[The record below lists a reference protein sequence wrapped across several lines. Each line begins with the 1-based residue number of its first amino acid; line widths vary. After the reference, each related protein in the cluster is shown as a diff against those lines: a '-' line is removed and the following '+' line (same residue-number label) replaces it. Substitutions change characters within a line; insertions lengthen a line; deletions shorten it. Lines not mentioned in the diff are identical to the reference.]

1 MRKGFLPRLA
11 ATGLSSNRQT
21 YLPYF
26 LTCTGTV
33 LMFYNMCALTY
44 HTSVMKNVSISS
56 LMSIGM
62 WVTAIFAVIFLFYT
76 NSFVIKRRKKEFGIY
91 NILGLEKKHIGITM
105 LFESLYVYLG
115 SMVFGIGLG
124 ILFNKLI
131 TLLLYRMLRFDPNFR
146 FEISSRAILYCAVL
160 FAGIAL
166 LNLLYNLLQVRLS
179 NPIQL
184 LHGSSAGEK
193 EPKAKWIT
201 ALLGVI
207 TLGTGYWLA
216 ITIQDPV
223 ETLLMFFVAVIL
235 VIIGTYLL
243 FTAGSVAILK
253 LLRKNK
259 GYYYKPAHFTTVS
272 GMIYRM
278 KQNAAGLASICIL
291 STAVLVMIST
301 TVSLFVGSEDLL
313 HTRYPEEIEITAAY
327 PYGTA
332 FDTDALL
339 ADTKAVA
346 QQAGRQ
352 MENLKA
358 YTSVVAST
366 DRQGNTFAKAAGG
379 SSNADV
385 YLLVILSAQDYYN
398 LTGKEVSV
406 GPGEMY
412 ACGSVFG
419 SEEAGDWDSI
429 EVLGSSYRLAGREG
443 DAPKIGAYSAWMVE
457 LCCLVTDNTDT
468 VASIAET
475 VQATYGETSNPYSYY
490 SRICFDMD
498 GTAEEKAA
506 LAQDLREDQISKYSR
521 DTDSDP
527 LVTMRSR
534 ETSRNDFL
542 SLYGGL
548 FFLGIFLGSLF
559 LMATVL
565 IIYYKQIVEGYD
577 DKDRFAIMQKVGMSR
592 QEVKRTVRTQ
602 VLLVFFIPLL
612 AAAVHITAA
621 FPMLTRLLNIL
632 ALDNIPLFLVCTVCT
647 VLVFALIYA
656 LVYSMTAKVYYR
668 IVYRKG

>member
-33 LMFYNMCALTY
+33 LMFYNMCALAF
-44 HTSVMKNVSISS
+44 HTSVLSEVSISS
-56 LMSIGM
+56 LMTIGV

-115 SMVFGIGLG
+115 SMVFGVGLG
-124 ILFNKLI
+124 ILFNKVI

-146 FEISSRAILYCAVL
+146 FAISFRAILYCAVL
-160 FAGIAL
+160 FAAIAL

-184 LHGSSAGEK
+184 LHGSNAGEK

-201 ALLGVI
+201 ALLGIV
-207 TLGTGYWLA
+207 TLGAGYWLA
-216 ITIQDPV
+216 ITIQSPMEV
-223 ETLLMFFVAVIL
+223 LMLFFVAVIL

-301 TVSLFVGSEDLL
+301 TVSMYVGSEDLL
-313 HTRYPEEIEITAAY
+313 RTRYPEEIEVTASY
-327 PYGTA
+327 PAGTE
-332 FDTDALL
+332 FDADALL
-339 ADTKAVA
+339 ENTVA
-346 QQAGRQ
+346 IAGQEGRKI
-352 MENLKA
+352 ENLKV
-358 YTSVVAST
+358 YTSTTIST
-366 DRQGNTFAKAAGG
+366 DREGNAFIPAASG
-379 SSNADV
+379 SSNVDV
-385 YLLVILSAQDYYN
+385 YLLVILSAQDFEG
-398 LTGKEVSV
+398 LTGKQVSV
-406 GPGEMY
+406 GPGELY
-412 ACGSVFG
+412 AWGNVFG
-419 SEEAGDWDSI
+419 SEEAADWDSI
-429 EVLGSSYRLAGREG
+429 EVLGHSYPLAGVDG
-443 DAPKIGAYSAWMVE
+443 SAPEIGAYSAWMVE
-457 LCCLVTDNTDT
+457 LCCLVTDSRDAAAA
-468 VASIAET
+468 VA
-475 VQATYGETSNPYSYY
+475 ATAQEAYGETYTPNPYY
-490 SRICFDMD
+490 SRICFDTD
-498 GTAEEKAA
+498 GTTEEKVAFSQA
-506 LAQDLREDQISKYSR
+506 LREDQLSKYPR
-521 DTDSDP
+521 DVDDDP
-527 LVTMRSR
+527 IVTMRSR
-534 ETSRNDFL
+534 ETARDSFL

-602 VLLVFFIPLL
+602 VLLVFFIPLV
-612 AAAVHITAA
+612 AAAIHIAAA
-621 FPMLTRLLNIL
+621 FPMLTRLLKLL
-632 ALDNIPLFLVCTVCT
+632 ALENIPLFLICTVCT

-656 LVYSMTAKVYYR
+656 IVYSMTAKVYYR

>member
-44 HTSVMKNVSISS
+44 HTSVIKNVSVGS

-366 DRQGNTFAKAAGG
+366 DRQGNAFAKAAGG
-379 SSNADV
+379 R
-385 YLLVILSAQDYYN
+385 I
-398 LTGKEVSV
+398 
-406 GPGEMY
+406 
-412 ACGSVFG
+412 F
-419 SEEAGDWDSI
+419 AGDP
-429 EVLGSSYRLAGREG
+429 VGAG
-443 DAPKIGAYSAWMVE
+443 
-457 LCCLVTDNTDT
+457 
-468 VASIAET
+468 
-475 VQATYGETSNPYSYY
+475 
-490 SRICFDMD
+490 
-498 GTAEEKAA
+498 
-506 LAQDLREDQISKYSR
+506 
-521 DTDSDP
+521 
-527 LVTMRSR
+527 
-534 ETSRNDFL
+534 
-542 SLYGGL
+542 
-548 FFLGIFLGSLF
+548 
-559 LMATVL
+559 
-565 IIYYKQIVEGYD
+565 
-577 DKDRFAIMQKVGMSR
+577 
-592 QEVKRTVRTQ
+592 
-602 VLLVFFIPLL
+602 LL
-612 AAAVHITAA
+612 
-621 FPMLTRLLNIL
+621 
-632 ALDNIPLFLVCTVCT
+632 
-647 VLVFALIYA
+647 
-656 LVYSMTAKVYYR
+656 
-668 IVYRKG
+668 

>member
-1 MRKGFLPRLA
+1 
-11 ATGLSSNRQT
+11 
-21 YLPYF
+21 
-26 LTCTGTV
+26 
-33 LMFYNMCALTY
+33 
-44 HTSVMKNVSISS
+44 
-56 LMSIGM
+56 
-62 WVTAIFAVIFLFYT
+62 
-76 NSFVIKRRKKEFGIY
+76 
-91 NILGLEKKHIGITM
+91 M
-105 LFESLYVYLG
+105 LFRS
-115 SMVFGIGLG
+115 
-124 ILFNKLI
+124 
-131 TLLLYRMLRFDPNFR
+131 
-146 FEISSRAILYCAVL
+146 
-160 FAGIAL
+160 AGIAL

-366 DRQGNTFAKAAGG
+366 DRQGNTFE
-379 SSNADV
+379 
-385 YLLVILSAQDYYN
+385 I
-398 LTGKEVSV
+398 
-406 GPGEMY
+406 
-412 ACGSVFG
+412 
-419 SEEAGDWDSI
+419 
-429 EVLGSSYRLAGREG
+429 GR
-443 DAPKIGAYSAWMVE
+443 AHV
-457 LCCLVTDNTDT
+457 
-468 VASIAET
+468 
-475 VQATYGETSNPYSYY
+475 
-490 SRICFDMD
+490 
-498 GTAEEKAA
+498 
-506 LAQDLREDQISKYSR
+506 
-521 DTDSDP
+521 
-527 LVTMRSR
+527 
-534 ETSRNDFL
+534 
-542 SLYGGL
+542 
-548 FFLGIFLGSLF
+548 
-559 LMATVL
+559 
-565 IIYYKQIVEGYD
+565 
-577 DKDRFAIMQKVGMSR
+577 
-592 QEVKRTVRTQ
+592 
-602 VLLVFFIPLL
+602 
-612 AAAVHITAA
+612 
-621 FPMLTRLLNIL
+621 
-632 ALDNIPLFLVCTVCT
+632 
-647 VLVFALIYA
+647 
-656 LVYSMTAKVYYR
+656 
-668 IVYRKG
+668 

>member
-33 LMFYNMCALTY
+33 LMFYNMCALAY
-44 HTSVMKNVSISS
+44 HTSVLGNVSLSS
-56 LMSIGM
+56 LMSLGM

-115 SMVFGIGLG
+115 SMVFGVGLG

-131 TLLLYRMLRFDPNFR
+131 TLILYRILRFDPNFR
-146 FEISSRAILYCAVL
+146 FEINLRAILYSAVL

-184 LHGSSAGEK
+184 LRDTSAGEK
-193 EPKAKWIT
+193 EPKAKWLT

-207 TLGTGYWLA
+207 TLGAGYWLA
-216 ITIQDPV
+216 LTIQSPIDA
-223 ETLLMFFVAVIL
+223 LLMFFVAVIL
-235 VIIGTYLL
+235 VIAGTYLL
-243 FTAGSVAILK
+243 FTAGSIAVLK

-278 KQNAAGLASICIL
+278 KQNAAGLSSICIL

-301 TVSLFVGSEDLL
+301 TVSMFVGSEDLL

-327 PYGTA
+327 QAGTA
-332 FDTDALL
+332 FDADALL
-339 ADTKAVA
+339 SDTKAVVERA
-346 QQAGRQ
+346 ELHT
-352 MENLKA
+352 ENLKA
-358 YTSVVAST
+358 YNSVTAST
-366 DRQGNTFAKAAGG
+366 DRQGNTFVTSAGG
-379 SSNADV
+379 SSDDDI

-398 LTGKEVSV
+398 LTGEQVAV
-406 GPGEMY
+406 GPGEIY
-412 ACGSVFG
+412 ASGSVFG
-419 SEEAGDWDSI
+419 SEEAAGWGSI
-429 EVLGSSYRLAGREG
+429 EVLGTSYRLVGRGEG
-443 DAPKIGAYSAWMVE
+443 DAPNIGAYAAWMVE
-457 LCCLVTDNTDT
+457 RCCLVVDHTDT

-475 VQATYGETSNPYSYY
+475 VQATHGENYNACY
-490 SRICFDMD
+490 SRICFDTD
-498 GTAEEKAA
+498 GTTEEKVA
-506 LAQDLREDQISKYSR
+506 LAQDLREDQLSKYPR
-521 DTDSDP
+521 VADSDP
-527 LVTMRSR
+527 LVTMQSR
-534 ETSRNDFL
+534 EASRDSFF

-548 FFLGIFLGSLF
+548 FFLGIFLGALF

-612 AAAVHITAA
+612 AAVVHISVA
-621 FPMLTRLLNIL
+621 FPMLTKLLKLL
-632 ALDNIPLFLVCTVCT
+632 ALENISLFLVCTICT
-647 VLVFALIYA
+647 ALVFALIYA

>member
-1 MRKGFLPRLA
+1 M
-11 ATGLSSNRQT
+11 
-21 YLPYF
+21 
-26 LTCTGTV
+26 
-33 LMFYNMCALTY
+33 
-44 HTSVMKNVSISS
+44 
-56 LMSIGM
+56 
-62 WVTAIFAVIFLFYT
+62 
-76 NSFVIKRRKKEFGIY
+76 
-91 NILGLEKKHIGITM
+91 
-105 LFESLYVYLG
+105 
-115 SMVFGIGLG
+115 
-124 ILFNKLI
+124 
-131 TLLLYRMLRFDPNFR
+131 
-146 FEISSRAILYCAVL
+146 
-160 FAGIAL
+160 
-166 LNLLYNLLQVRLS
+166 
-179 NPIQL
+179 
-184 LHGSSAGEK
+184 
-193 EPKAKWIT
+193 
-201 ALLGVI
+201 LGVI

-366 DRQGNTFAKAAGG
+366 DRQGNAFAKAAGG

-419 SEEAGDWDSI
+419 SEEAEDWDSI

-475 VQATYGETSNPYSYY
+475 VQATYGETSNPYVYY

>member
-124 ILFNKLI
+124 ILFNKLM
-131 TLLLYRMLRFDPNFR
+131 TLLLYRKLRFDPNFS
-146 FEISSRAILYCAVL
+146 FEISFRAILYCAVL
-160 FAGIAL
+160 FACISL

-184 LHGSSAGEK
+184 LRGSSTGEK

-201 ALLGVI
+201 ALLGIV
-207 TLGTGYWLA
+207 TLGAGYWLA
-216 ITIQDPV
+216 ITIQSPV
-223 ETLLMFFVAVIL
+223 DALLMFFVAVTL

-253 LLRKNK
+253 MLRKNK
-259 GYYYKPAHFTTVS
+259 GYYYKPAHFTTIS

-301 TVSLFVGSEDLL
+301 TVSLFVGSEDVL

-339 ADTKAVA
+339 ADTMAVA
-346 QQAGRQ
+346 GQEGRQ
-352 MENLKA
+352 IGNLKV
-358 YTSVVAST
+358 YTSTAIST
-366 DRQGNTFAKAAGG
+366 DRKGNAFIPAASGN
-379 SSNADV
+379 SNNDV
-385 YLLVILSAQDYYN
+385 YLLVILSAQDFEGF
-398 LTGKEVSV
+398 TGKQVSV
-406 GPGEMY
+406 GPGELY
-412 ACGSVFG
+412 AWGNVFG
-419 SEEAGDWDSI
+419 SEEAADWDSI
-429 EVLGSSYRLAGREG
+429 DVLGHSYPLAGVDG
-443 DAPKIGAYSAWMVE
+443 SKPAIGAYSAWMVE
-457 LCCLVTDNTDT
+457 LCCLVTDSRDA
-468 VASIAET
+468 VAA
-475 VQATYGETSNPYSYY
+475 VAATAQEAYGETYNPNPYY
-490 SRICFDMD
+490 SRICFDID
-498 GTAEEKAA
+498 GTAEEKVEF
-506 LAQDLREDQISKYSR
+506 AQALREDQLSKYSR
-521 DTDSDP
+521 DGDNDP
-527 LVTMRSR
+527 LVTIRSR
-534 ETSRNDFL
+534 ETTRDSFL

-602 VLLVFFIPLL
+602 VLLVFFIPLV

-621 FPMLTRLLNIL
+621 FPMLTRLLKIL
-632 ALDNIPLFLVCTVCT
+632 GLENIPLFLVCTICT